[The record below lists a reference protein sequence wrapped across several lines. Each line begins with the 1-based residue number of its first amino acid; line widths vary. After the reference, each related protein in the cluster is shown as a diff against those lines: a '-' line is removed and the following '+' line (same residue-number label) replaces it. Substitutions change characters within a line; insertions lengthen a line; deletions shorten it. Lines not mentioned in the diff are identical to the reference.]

1 MGYKC
6 DHCKDTGWCTSKD
19 TGWCTSKVLE
29 DGTEIKVMCY
39 CHPLVQA
46 GKAKALD
53 GDSALRRLKRKK
65 KGRYELPEGE

>member
-1 MGYKC
+1 MSYKC
-6 DHCKDTGWCTSKD
+6 DHCKD